1 MAKPRSGYTARL
13 HSKGQAAWWPLT
25 FLLEIKHGLGGSMIR
40 AQRVEAGWV
49 LVGVAHGAMK
59 SSCAPKCGCLIMQQ
73 ASKLVRGSCRTDD
86 VAPLPPSFQVDA
98 SVPRSCCMCVQ
109 GVTSDFSL
117 SARPQR
123 SQRPEIHM
131 DKRCM
136 HMQEAMQCGVVLTV
150 VHATRT

>member
-1 MAKPRSGYTARL
+1 M
-13 HSKGQAAWWPLT
+13 
-25 FLLEIKHGLGGSMIR
+25 GSTCADALR
-40 AQRVEAGWV
+40 KSQLPSSHPVEAGWV

-73 ASKLVRGSCRTDD
+73 ACKADD
-86 VAPLPPSFQVDA
+86 VAPLLPSFQVDA

-117 SARPQR
+117 SARPPR

-136 HMQEAMQCGVVLTV
+136 HMQQAILQGDVELLQKLLAGQWEESSWRWNFYTV
-150 VHATRT
+150 T